1 MQLIIGSQV
10 TLIDK
15 GTQKLFPYGKV
26 LALLSKFKDIC
37 LDIQWNVNVPARDN
51 CKILPDT
58 ESIALKGFYPREFQQ
73 KCIDKFTRTTL
84 TGYIYAPT
92 GAGKTNIAAYLIA
105 KRNIRTLFIVPKS
118 DLVRQTKQRFQSI
131 LDIDPDMIGELSSSK
146 KEFGAPIL
154 ITTWQSLNT
163 DASLKQVIED
173 KYSMIICDE
182 MHKAS
187 ANVYYDLVSKIP
199 AMYKHGLTA
208 TPYRN
213 NTKNEQRLFE
223 LVGDEISQIDIEELY
238 TNNYL
243 VRPHIYF
250 KDTHYKIDIEKP
262 YLQSL
267 DFNIKLGMLKKNI
280 DKSKKRQERI
290 ITDITNTLQIERKKY
305 NCNRSVILVNT
316 LDLGILLKETLEK
329 DFHVVYLDANTK
341 AKQREEIFNNLS
353 NALVTDYVLIGT
365 SKLLGEG
372 TDIPSIRNVFCASPA
387 YPPFEDTARMQQ
399 IIGRAIR
406 PFEEKEKANIII
418 YNDQTSGWIEK
429 KKENVFNIVCT
440 NVHPKICTGFSKSPH
455 RV

>member
-1 MQLIIGSQV
+1 MQLIIGSQI
-10 TLIDK
+10 TLID
-15 GTQKLFPYGKV
+15 GPTQKLFPYGKI
-26 LALLSKFKDIC
+26 LPLLTKFKDIC
-37 LDIQWNVNVPARDN
+37 NDIHWNVNVPQRDD
-51 CKILPDT
+51 CKIIQNS
-58 ESIALKGFYPREFQQ
+58 ESIQIKDFHPRKFQQ
-73 KCIDKFTRTTL
+73 DCVDRFTRTAL

-118 DLVRQTKQRFQSI
+118 DLVKQTKKRFQSI
-131 LDIDPDMIGELSSSK
+131 LDIDPTFIGELSSSK

-163 DASLKQVIED
+163 DSSLQKVIED
-173 KYSMIICDE
+173 KYSMLICDE

-187 ANVYYDLVSKIP
+187 ANVYYNIVSQIP

-213 NTKNEQRLFE
+213 NNENEKRLFE
-223 LVGDEISQIDIEELY
+223 LVGDEITHIEIEDLY
-238 TNNYL
+238 KDKFL

-250 KDTHYKIDIEKP
+250 RKTNYKINIDQP

-267 DFNIKLGMLKKNI
+267 EFNVKLGMLKKNI
-280 DKSKKRQERI
+280 DKSKKRQEIIVSDIEKTLNNERI
-290 ITDITNTLQIERKKY
+290 KFGE
-305 NCNRSVILVNT
+305 NRSVILVNT
-316 LDLGILLKETLEK
+316 LDFAQLLQDEFSQNFPILY
-329 DFHVVYLDANTK
+329 VDANTK
-341 AKQREEIFNNLS
+341 TKQRNIIFDELS
-353 NALVTDYVLIGT
+353 HNKVTDYVLIGT

-406 PFEEKEKANIII
+406 PYKDKNRANIII
-418 YNDQTSGWIEK
+418 YNDQTTGWIDK
-429 KKENVFNIVCT
+429 KKEHVFNIVST
-440 NVHPKICTGFSKSPH
+440 NVLPIINGNL
-455 RV
+455 

>member
-10 TLIDK
+10 TLIDGEK
-15 GTQKLFPYGKV
+15 QKLFPYGKV
-26 LALLSKFKDIC
+26 LELLSKFQTICKDIH
-37 LDIQWNVNVPARDN
+37 WNVNVPQRDN
-51 CKILPDT
+51 CKIIHDQ
-58 ESIALKGFYPREFQQ
+58 ESIKLKGFAPREFQQ
-73 KCIDKFTRTTL
+73 KCVDMFTRTTL

-118 DLVRQTKQRFQSI
+118 DLVKQTKKRFQSI
-131 LDIDPDMIGELSSSK
+131 LDIDPKLIGELSSSK

-154 ITTWQSLNT
+154 ITTWQSLNNDT
-163 DASLKQVIED
+163 TLNKIKED
-173 KYSMIICDE
+173 KYSMILCDE

-187 ANVYYDLVSKIP
+187 AEVYYNVVSQIP

-213 NTKNEQRLFE
+213 NTQNEKRLFD
-223 LVGDEISQIDIEELY
+223 LVGDELCRIEIDELY
-238 TNNYL
+238 KEKFL
-243 VRPHIYF
+243 VRPTIYF
-250 KDTHYKIDIEKP
+250 RNTNHTININQP

-280 DKSKKRQERI
+280 DKNKKRQEI
-290 ITDITNTLQIERKKY
+290 IFKDIKNTLCNEKKHFGD
-305 NCNRSVILVNT
+305 NRSVILVNT
-316 LDLGILLKETLEK
+316 LELGQKLKEELFKEYK
-329 DFHVVYLDANTK
+329 ILYIDADTK
-341 AKQREEIFNNLS
+341 AKERNEIFHQLS
-353 NALVTDYVLIGT
+353 ENIETDYILIGT

-372 TDIPSIRNVFCASPA
+372 TDIPSIRNVFCVSPA

-406 PFEEKEKANIII
+406 PFKDKTFANIIL

-429 KKENVFNIVCT
+429 KKQHVFNIIYE
-440 NVHPKICTGFSKSPH
+440 NVKPIIK
-455 RV
+455 

>member
-1 MQLIIGSQV
+1 M
-10 TLIDK
+10 
-15 GTQKLFPYGKV
+15 
-26 LALLSKFKDIC
+26 
-37 LDIQWNVNVPARDN
+37 DIQWNVNVPKRDN
-51 CKILPDT
+51 CKILPDV
-58 ESIALKGFYPREFQQ
+58 ESIRLKGFYPREFQQ

-131 LDIDPDMIGELSSSK
+131 LDIDPAMIGELSSTK

-163 DASLKQVIED
+163 DASLKKVIED
-173 KYSMIICDE
+173 KYSMVICDE

-213 NTKNEQRLFE
+213 NTQNEQRLFE
-223 LVGDEISQIDIEELY
+223 LVGEEISHIDIEELY
-238 TNNYL
+238 ESKYL

-250 KDTHYKIDIEKP
+250 KNTNYKIDIEKP

-280 DKSKKRQERI
+280 DKSKKRQEMI
-290 ITDITNTLQIERKKY
+290 IPDIIKTLTIERKKY
-305 NCNRSVILVNT
+305 SENRSVILVNT
-316 LDLGILLKETLEK
+316 LDLGVLLKEKLEE
-329 DFHVVYLDANTK
+329 DFPVVYLDANTK
-341 AKQREEIFNNLS
+341 AKQRDEIFTNLTNNR
-353 NALVTDYVLIGT
+353 VTDYVLVGT

-372 TDIPSIRNVFCASPA
+372 TDIPSIRNVFCVSPA

-406 PFEEKEKANIII
+406 PFQGKEKANIII

-429 KKENVFNIVCT
+429 KKENVFDIVCT
-440 NVHPKICTGFSKSPH
+440 NVHPKICTGFFSSPH

>member
-10 TLIDK
+10 TLID
-15 GTQKLFPYGKV
+15 GGIEKLFPYGKV
-26 LALLSKFKDIC
+26 LELLTKFKNICKDIH
-37 LDIQWNVNVPARDN
+37 WNVNVPERDN
-51 CKILPDT
+51 CKIIDT
-58 ESIALKGFYPREFQQ
+58 QECIKIKSFYPRAFQQ
-73 KCIDKFTRTTL
+73 DCVDKFTRTTL

-118 DLVRQTKQRFQSI
+118 DLVKQTKKRFQAI
-131 LDIDPDMIGELSSSK
+131 LDIDPSCIGELSSSK

-163 DASLKQVIED
+163 DETLQRVMDD
-173 KYSMIICDE
+173 KYSQVICDE

-187 ANVYYDLVSKIP
+187 ADVYYKLVSKIP

-213 NTKNEQRLFE
+213 NTQNEQRLFD
-223 LVGDEISQIDIEELY
+223 LVGNELARVEISDLY
-238 TNNYL
+238 RDKFL
-243 VRPHIYF
+243 VRPNIKF
-250 KDTHYKIDIEKP
+250 KKTNYTIDINQP

-267 DFNIKLGMLKKNI
+267 DFNVKLGMLKKNI
-280 DKSKKRQERI
+280 DKSKKRKELI
-290 ITDITNTLQIERKKY
+290 LNDIKNSLDRERKMY
-305 NCNRSVILVNT
+305 DDNRSVILVNT
-316 LDLGILLKETLEK
+316 LELGQILEEELASTYNVLYIDADTKSK
-329 DFHVVYLDANTK
+329 DRN
-341 AKQREEIFNNLS
+341 EIFESLTDNEI
-353 NALVTDYVLIGT
+353 TDYVLIGT

-406 PFEEKEKANIII
+406 PFKDKDTANIII
-418 YNDQTSGWIEK
+418 YDDEVSGWIEK
-429 KKENVFNIVCT
+429 KKQNVFNIVNE
-440 NVHPKICTGFSKSPH
+440 NVQPIVRYS
-455 RV
+455 

>member
-10 TLIDK
+10 TLID
-15 GTQKLFPYGKV
+15 GEIEKLFPYGKV
-26 LALLSKFKDIC
+26 LDLLSKFKNICKDIH
-37 LDIQWNVNVPARDN
+37 WNVNVPQRDQ
-51 CKILPDT
+51 CKIIENK
-58 ESIALKGFYPREFQQ
+58 ESLRIKSFQPRKFQQ
-73 KCIDKFTRTTL
+73 DCIDKFTRTTL

-118 DLVRQTKQRFQSI
+118 DLVKQTKKRFQSI
-131 LDIDPDMIGELSSSK
+131 LDIDASCIGEVSSSK

-163 DASLKQVIED
+163 DATLQRVIED

-187 ANVYYDLVSKIP
+187 ADVYYDVVSKIP

-213 NTKNEQRLFE
+213 NTQNEQRLFD
-223 LVGDEISQIDIEELY
+223 LVGNEITRVEIADFY
-238 TNNYL
+238 RDNFL
-243 VRPHIYF
+243 VRPNIIF
-250 KDTHYKIDIEKP
+250 KKTNYKIDINQH

-267 DFNIKLGMLKKNI
+267 DFNVKLGMLKKNI
-280 DKSKKRQERI
+280 DKSKKRKTMI
-290 ITDITNTLQIERKKY
+290 INDIKKSLAIEKK
-305 NCNRSVILVNT
+305 NFGDNRSVILMNT
-316 LDLGILLKETLEK
+316 LELGQILKEELSSSYN
-329 DFHVVYLDANTK
+329 VLYIDADTK
-341 AKQREEIFNNLS
+341 AKERNEIFENLTDHKT
-353 NALVTDYVLIGT
+353 TDYILIGT

-406 PFEEKEKANIII
+406 PFQDKTSANIII
-418 YNDQTSGWIEK
+418 YDDITSGWIEK
-429 KKENVFNIVCT
+429 KKEHVFNIVCE
-440 NVHPKICTGFSKSPH
+440 NVQPILNLKY
-455 RV
+455 

>member
-1 MQLIIGSQV
+1 MQLIIGSEV
-10 TLIDK
+10 KLIDK
-15 GTQKLFPYGKV
+15 GVQKLFPYGKV
-26 LALLSKFKDIC
+26 LQLLVKFKDIC
-37 LDIQWNVNVPARDN
+37 KDIQWNVNVPQRDS
-51 CKILPDT
+51 CKIIDDQ
-58 ESIALKGFYPREFQQ
+58 ESIKIKDFKPRAFQQ
-73 KCIDKFTRTTL
+73 DCIDKFTRTAL

-118 DLVRQTKQRFQSI
+118 DLVRQTKKRFQSI
-131 LDIDPDMIGELSSSK
+131 LDIDPKQIGELSSSK

-154 ITTWQSLNT
+154 ITTWQSLNSDST
-163 DASLKQVIED
+163 LQQVLKD
-173 KYSMIICDE
+173 KYSMVICDE

-187 ANVYYDLVSKIP
+187 ADVYYNVVSKIP

-213 NTKNEQRLFE
+213 NTQNEKRLFE
-223 LVGDEISQIDIEELY
+223 LVGDEIASIEIEELY
-238 TNNYL
+238 KDNFL
-243 VRPHIYF
+243 VRPTIYF
-250 KDTHYKIDIEKP
+250 KDTNYKINIEQP

-280 DKSKKRQERI
+280 DKSKKRKEMI
-290 ITDITNTLQIERKKY
+290 LNDIKSSLSKEKNHFKD
-305 NCNRSVILVNT
+305 NRSVVLVNT
-316 LDLGILLKETLEK
+316 LELGVLLKEELSKEYP
-329 DFHVVYLDANTK
+329 VIYIDANTK
-341 AKQREEIFNNLS
+341 AKERNDIFYKLTEDEI
-353 NALVTDYVLIGT
+353 TDYILIGT

-406 PFEEKEKANIII
+406 PSKDKKDANIII

-429 KKENVFNIVCT
+429 KKEHVFNIICE
-440 NVHPKICTGFSKSPH
+440 NVKPIFSNKFSSIH
-455 RV
+455 Y

>member
-1 MQLIIGSQV
+1 MQLIINSQIR
-10 TLIDK
+10 LID
-15 GTQKLFPYGKV
+15 GQKETLFPYGKI
-26 LALLSKFKDIC
+26 LHLLTKFKDLC
-37 LDIQWNVNVPARDN
+37 SEIQWNVNVPQRDN
-51 CKILPDT
+51 CKIINDQET
-58 ESIALKGFYPREFQQ
+58 IKIKNFHPRKFQQ
-73 KCIDKFTRTTL
+73 DCVDKFTRTAL

-118 DLVRQTKQRFQSI
+118 DLVKQTKKRFQSI
-131 LDIDPDMIGELSSSK
+131 LDIDPSLIGELSSTK

-163 DASLKQVIED
+163 DSSLRQVIED
-173 KYSMIICDE
+173 KYAMVICDE

-187 ANVYYDLVSKIP
+187 ANVYYNIVSKIP

-213 NTKNEQRLFE
+213 NNENEKRLFE
-223 LVGDEISQIDIEELY
+223 LVGDELSHIDIEDLY
-238 TNNYL
+238 KDKFL

-250 KDTHYKIDIEKP
+250 RDTKYKINIEQP

-267 DFNIKLGMLKKNI
+267 DFTIKLGMLKKNI
-280 DKSKKRQERI
+280 DKSKKRQEI
-290 ITDITNTLQIERKKY
+290 ILKDMITTLNNERAKH
-305 NCNRSVILVNT
+305 NENRSVILVNT
-316 LDLGILLKETLEK
+316 LEFGQLLQDELSQK
-329 DFHVVYLDANTK
+329 FPVIYIDANTK
-341 AKQREEIFNNLS
+341 TKERNKIFEELS
-353 NALVTDYVLIGT
+353 ENKTTDYILIGT

-406 PFEEKEKANIII
+406 PYKDKNRANIII
-418 YNDQTSGWIEK
+418 YNDQTSGWIDR
-429 KKENVFNIVCT
+429 KKEHVFGIVNSNVLPVING
-440 NVHPKICTGFSKSPH
+440 KL
-455 RV
+455 

>member
-15 GTQKLFPYGKV
+15 GIEKLFPYGKV
-26 LALLSKFKDIC
+26 LEILTKFKNIC
-37 LDIQWNVNVPARDN
+37 KDVHWNVNVPERDK
-51 CKILPDT
+51 CKIINNK
-58 ESIALKGFYPREFQQ
+58 ESIKIKDFYPRAFQQ
-73 KCIDKFTRTTL
+73 DCVDKFTRTTL

-118 DLVRQTKQRFQSI
+118 DLVKQTKKRFQAI
-131 LDIDPDMIGELSSSK
+131 LDIDPSCIGELSSSK

-163 DASLKQVIED
+163 DATLQRVLQD
-173 KYSMIICDE
+173 KYSQVICDE
-182 MHKAS
+182 MHKCS
-187 ANVYYDLVSKIP
+187 ADVYYKLVSKIP

-213 NTKNEQRLFE
+213 NTQNEQRLFD
-223 LVGDEISQIDIEELY
+223 LVGNELARVEISDLY
-238 TNNYL
+238 RDKFL
-243 VRPHIYF
+243 VRPNIQF
-250 KDTHYKIDIEKP
+250 KKTYYKIDINQP

-267 DFNIKLGMLKKNI
+267 DFNVKLGMLKKNI
-280 DKSKKRQERI
+280 DKSKKRKEMI
-290 ITDITNTLQIERKKY
+290 LNDIKNSLDTERKIY
-305 NCNRSVILVNT
+305 SENRSVILVNT
-316 LDLGILLKETLEK
+316 LELAQTLKEELSNTYNVL
-329 DFHVVYLDANTK
+329 YIDADTK
-341 AKQREEIFNNLS
+341 AKDRNEVFHNLTQNEI
-353 NALVTDYVLIGT
+353 TDYVLIGT

-406 PFEEKEKANIII
+406 PFKDKKDANIII
-418 YNDQTSGWIEK
+418 YDDEATGWIEK
-429 KKENVFNIVCT
+429 KKQHVFNIVCE
-440 NVHPKICTGFSKSPH
+440 NVQPIVKST
-455 RV
+455 